1 MLKQGV
7 EDKNM
12 PLEKRERTEDM
23 RENKTREK
31 EWTYEEQDALH
42 IPDMTKA
49 RFDSQDMHLRW
60 IRINNKGV
68 DDYLNVGKKLNEGW
82 VFVTPD
88 EVPEMS
94 SSSIVVEGGRY
105 AGVVNRGDL
114 ALAKMIRGKHEARTR
129 HFQKKSEDLM
139 NAIDMQLESNNDSRM
154 PISNNSK
161 TQIIK
166 GRQPTFQES

>member
-94 SSSIVVEGGRY
+94 SSSIVMEGGRY

-114 ALAKMIRGKHEARTR
+114 ALAKIVKGQHTARTR
-129 HFQKKSEDLM
+129 HFEDKSRDLVTAVEAQM
-139 NAIDMQLESNNDSRM
+139 EGKSDSRM

-161 TQIIK
+161 SQIVK
-166 GRQPTFQES
+166 GRQPSFQD

>member
-94 SSSIVVEGGRY
+94 SSSIVMEGGRY

-114 ALAKMIRGKHEARTR
+114 ALAKIEKGRHAARTR
-129 HFQKKSEDLM
+129 HFENKSKDLVSAVEAQM
-139 NAIDMQLESNNDSRM
+139 EGSSDSRM

-161 TQIIK
+161 SQIVK
-166 GRQPTFQES
+166 GRQPSFQD

>member
-94 SSSIVVEGGRY
+94 SSSIVIEGGRY

-114 ALAKMIRGKHEARTR
+114 ALAKIVKGQHTARTR
-129 HFQKKSEDLM
+129 HFEDKSRDLVTAVEAQM
-139 NAIDMQLESNNDSRM
+139 EGKSDSRM
-154 PISNNSK
+154 PISNSSK
-161 TQIIK
+161 SQIVK
-166 GRQPTFQES
+166 GRQPSFQD

>member
-12 PLEKRERTEDM
+12 PLEKRERKEDM
-23 RENKTREK
+23 RENKTREQ

-60 IRINNKGV
+60 LRINNKGV
-68 DDYLNVGKKLNEGW
+68 DDYINVGKKLNEGW

-94 SSSIVVEGGRY
+94 SSSIVIEGGRY

-114 ALAKMIRGKHEARTR
+114 ALAKIEKGQHAARTR
-129 HFQKKSEDLM
+129 HFENKSKDLVSAVEAQM
-139 NAIDMQLESNNDSRM
+139 EGKSDSRM

-161 TQIIK
+161 SQIVK
-166 GRQPTFQES
+166 GRQPSFQD

>member
-1 MLKQGV
+1 V
-7 EDKNM
+7 EDKTM
-12 PLEKRERTEDM
+12 PLEKTRMEDM
-23 RENKTREK
+23 RENKTREI
-31 EWTYEEQDALH
+31 EYTYEEPDALD
-42 IPDMTKA
+42 IPDVIQQ
-49 RFDSQDMHLRW
+49 RFDSQDMVLRW
-60 IRINNKGV
+60 IRINNKGA
-68 DDYLNVGKKLNEGW
+68 DDYMNVGKKLNEGW

>member
-94 SSSIVVEGGRY
+94 SSSIVMEGGRY

-114 ALAKMIRGKHEARTR
+114 ALAKIAKGQHEARTR
-129 HFQKKSEDLM
+129 HFEDKSRDLVTAVEAQM
-139 NAIDMQLESNNDSRM
+139 EGKSDSRM

-161 TQIIK
+161 SQIVK
-166 GRQPTFQES
+166 GRQPSFQD

>member
-94 SSSIVVEGGRY
+94 SSSIVMEGGRY

-114 ALAKMIRGKHEARTR
+114 ALAKIVKGQHTARTR
-129 HFQKKSEDLM
+129 HFEDKSRDLVTAVEAQM
-139 NAIDMQLESNNDSRM
+139 EGKSDSRM
-154 PISNNSK
+154 PISNSSK
-161 TQIIK
+161 SQIVK
-166 GRQPTFQES
+166 GRQPSFQD

>member
-31 EWTYEEQDALH
+31 EWTYEEQDASH

-94 SSSIVVEGGRY
+94 SSSIVIEGGRY

-114 ALAKMIRGKHEARTR
+114 ALAKIVKGQHTARTR
-129 HFQKKSEDLM
+129 HFEDKSRDLVTAVEAQM
-139 NAIDMQLESNNDSRM
+139 EGKSDSRM
-154 PISNNSK
+154 PISNSSK
-161 TQIIK
+161 SQIVK
-166 GRQPTFQES
+166 GRQPSFQD